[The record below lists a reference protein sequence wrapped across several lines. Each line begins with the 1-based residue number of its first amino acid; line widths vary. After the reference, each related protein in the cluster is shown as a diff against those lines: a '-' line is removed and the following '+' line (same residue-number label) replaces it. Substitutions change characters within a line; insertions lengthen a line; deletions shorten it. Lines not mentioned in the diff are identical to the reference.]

1 MIQDK
6 EQKKLAIVAEIIR
19 QKGFKGV
26 ACDAI
31 GLNPRTFRQWM
42 AEDEEFRK
50 AVEDAVDISRERRD
64 EAAEKA
70 LFDLVEAKDTTA
82 VIFYN
87 KTRNKHKGY
96 SEKMTPPPPKE
107 EPKPETP
114 ALTGQTVAA
123 EMTKRIKSK
132 ISGKKAYL
140 VKLLKDQGKY
150 TAELSIQATVT
161 AQLLVRTEILAEEI
175 LSEGHDAVNVEM
187 SREGNERKSISPK
200 EKLYLDFVEKSQ
212 RALRAL
218 GMNTDSK
225 DRKTDNDDFKKF
237 MEEFSED
244 SEDENNNSNND

>member
-6 EQKKLAIVAEIIR
+6 VQKKKEIVAEIIR
-19 QKGFKGV
+19 QKGFKGL
-26 ACDAI
+26 ACTAI

-42 AEDEEFRK
+42 AEDVEFRQ
-50 AVEDAVDISRERRD
+50 AVDDAVDIAKEYRD
-64 EAAEKA
+64 EVAEKA

-96 SEKMTPPPPKE
+96 TERIMPQPPKE
-107 EPKPETP
+107 EQKPETP
-114 ALTGQTVAA
+114 ALSGQTADEDTA
-123 EMTKRIKSK
+123 KRIKAK

-175 LSEGHDAVNVEM
+175 LAEGHEAINVEL

-212 RALRAL
+212 KALRAL

-225 DRKTDNDDFKKF
+225 DRKTDGDDFKKF
-237 MEEFSED
+237 MEDFSD
-244 SEDENNNSNND
+244 DNDD

>member
-70 LFDLVEAKDTTA
+70 LFDLVEAKETTA

-96 SEKMTPPPPKE
+96 SERIMPQPKE

-114 ALTGQTVAA
+114 VLTGQTVDA

-140 VKLLKDQGKY
+140 VKLLKEQGKY

-175 LSEGHDAVNVEM
+175 LSEGHDAVNVEL

-244 SEDENNNSNND
+244 NDDNDEENND

>member
-6 EQKKLAIVAEIIR
+6 EQKKKEIVAEIIR

-26 ACDAI
+26 ACTAI

-42 AEDEEFRK
+42 AEDAEFRQ
-50 AVEDAVDISRERRD
+50 AVDDAVDIAKEYRD
-64 EAAEKA
+64 EVAEKA

-87 KTRNKHKGY
+87 KTRNEHKGY
-96 SEKMTPPPPKE
+96 TERIMPQQPKE

-114 ALTGQTVAA
+114 ALSGQTADEETA
-123 EMTKRIKSK
+123 KRIKAK

-175 LSEGHDAVNVEM
+175 LAEGHEAINVEL

-212 RALRAL
+212 KALRAL

-225 DRKTDNDDFKKF
+225 DRKTDGDDFKKF
-237 MEEFSED
+237 MEDFSD
-244 SEDENNNSNND
+244 DNDD

>member
-6 EQKKLAIVAEIIR
+6 EQKKKEIVAEIIR

-26 ACDAI
+26 ACTAI

-42 AEDEEFRK
+42 AEDAEFRQ
-50 AVEDAVDISRERRD
+50 AVDDAVDIAKEYRD
-64 EAAEKA
+64 EVAEKA

-96 SEKMTPPPPKE
+96 TERIMPQPKE

-114 ALTGQTVAA
+114 ALSGQTAD
-123 EMTKRIKSK
+123 EETTKRIKAK

-175 LSEGHDAVNVEM
+175 LAEGHEAINVEL

-212 RALRAL
+212 KALRAL

-225 DRKTDNDDFKKF
+225 DRKTDGDDFKKF
-237 MEEFSED
+237 MEDFSD
-244 SEDENNNSNND
+244 DNDD

>member
-6 EQKKLAIVAEIIR
+6 EQKKAAIVAEIIR
-19 QKGFKGV
+19 QKGFKGI
-26 ACDAI
+26 ACTAI

-42 AEDEEFRK
+42 AEDAEFK
-50 AVEDAVDISRERRD
+50 QAVDDAVEISKEYRD
-64 EAAEKA
+64 ELAEKA

-87 KTRNKHKGY
+87 KTRNKNKGY
-96 SEKMTPPPPKE
+96 TERFLPQQPKE

-114 ALTGQTVAA
+114 ALSGTTTDEETA
-123 EMTKRIKSK
+123 KRIKSK

-140 VKLLKDQGKY
+140 VKLLKEQGKY

-175 LSEGHDAVNVEM
+175 LADGHDAINVEV

-225 DRKTDNDDFKKF
+225 DRKTDGDDFKKF
-237 MEEFSED
+237 MEEFNDD
-244 SEDENNNSNND
+244 SND

>member
-19 QKGFKGV
+19 QKGFKGI

-42 AEDEEFRK
+42 AEDEDFRK
-50 AVEDAVDISRERRD
+50 AVDDAVDISRERRD

-96 SEKMTPPPPKE
+96 TERIMPQQPKE

-114 ALTGQTVAA
+114 VLSGPTVDDETA
-123 EMTKRIKSK
+123 KRIKEK

-140 VKLLKDQGKY
+140 VKLLKEQGKY

-175 LSEGHDAVNVEM
+175 LAEGHEAINVEL

-225 DRKTDNDDFKKF
+225 DRKTDGDDFKKF
-237 MEEFSED
+237 MEEFSGD
-244 SEDENNNSNND
+244 SDE

>member
-6 EQKKLAIVAEIIR
+6 EQKKKEIVAEIIR

-26 ACDAI
+26 ACTAI

-42 AEDEEFRK
+42 AEDAEFRQ
-50 AVEDAVDISRERRD
+50 AVDDAVDIAKEYRD
-64 EAAEKA
+64 EVAEKA

-96 SEKMTPPPPKE
+96 TERIMPQQPKE

-114 ALTGQTVAA
+114 ALSGTTTDEETA
-123 EMTKRIKSK
+123 KRIKSK

-140 VKLLKDQGKY
+140 VKLLKEQGKY

-175 LSEGHDAVNVEM
+175 LADGHDAINVEV

-225 DRKTDNDDFKKF
+225 DRKTDGDDFKKF
-237 MEEFSED
+237 MEEFNDD
-244 SEDENNNSNND
+244 SND

>member
-6 EQKKLAIVAEIIR
+6 EQKKKEIVAEIIR

-26 ACDAI
+26 ACTAI

-42 AEDEEFRK
+42 AEDAEFRQ
-50 AVEDAVDISRERRD
+50 AVDDAVDIAKEYRD
-64 EAAEKA
+64 EVAEKA

-96 SEKMTPPPPKE
+96 TERIMPQHPKE

-114 ALTGQTVAA
+114 ALSGQTADEETA
-123 EMTKRIKSK
+123 KRIKAK

-175 LSEGHDAVNVEM
+175 LAEGHEAINVEL

-212 RALRAL
+212 KALRAL

-225 DRKTDNDDFKKF
+225 DRKTDGDDFKKF
-237 MEEFSED
+237 MEDFSD
-244 SEDENNNSNND
+244 DNDD